1 LTPIR
6 TMPSMKPKRTH
17 IAAAGTMV
25 ALGALAA
32 VAIGAGAG
40 EPAKTV
46 SVPRAQPVEVRTVV
60 VHRTVHVVRHQK
72 PKKQKP
78 VAAPP
83 APAATSRPVQIAQAP
98 ASQPTYQ
105 PVATTPAPAAEQ
117 PLKTATS
124 GGGGEH
130 KDDGGEHEHEHE
142 HEGGGDD

>member
-1 LTPIR
+1 
-6 TMPSMKPKRTH
+6 MKPNRTH

-32 VAIGAGAG
+32 VAIGAGPG
-40 EPAKTV
+40 QQVKTV

-60 VHRTVHVVRHQK
+60 VHRTIRVVRHQK
-72 PKKQKP
+72 PKKQKR

-83 APAATSRPVQIAQAP
+83 TPAVTSRPVQIAQAP
-98 ASQPTYQ
+98 APAPQPTYH
-105 PVATTPAPAAEQ
+105 PVATKPAPVSSK

-124 GGGGEH
+124 GSGG
-130 KDDGGEHEHEHE
+130 KSGEHEDGGE

>member
-1 LTPIR
+1 
-6 TMPSMKPKRTH
+6 MPSMKPKRTY

-40 EPAKTV
+40 EPVKTV

-60 VHRTVHVVRHQK
+60 VHRTIRVVRHQK

-83 APAATSRPVQIAQAP
+83 APAAASPVQIAQAP
-98 ASQPTYQ
+98 APQPTYQ
-105 PVATTPAPAAEQ
+105 PVATRPAPAASK

-124 GGGGEH
+124 GAGSGH
-130 KDDGGEHEHEHE
+130 KDDGGEGEHE

>member
-1 LTPIR
+1 
-6 TMPSMKPKRTH
+6 MPSMKPNRTH

-32 VAIGAGAG
+32 VAIGAGPG
-40 EPAKTV
+40 QQVKTV

-60 VHRTVHVVRHQK
+60 VHRTIRIVRHQK
-72 PKKQKP
+72 PKKQKR

-83 APAATSRPVQIAQAP
+83 APAVTARPVQIAQAP
-98 ASQPTYQ
+98 APAPQPTYH
-105 PVATTPAPAAEQ
+105 PVATKPAPVSSK

-124 GGGGEH
+124 GSGSKSG
-130 KDDGGEHEHEHE
+130 E